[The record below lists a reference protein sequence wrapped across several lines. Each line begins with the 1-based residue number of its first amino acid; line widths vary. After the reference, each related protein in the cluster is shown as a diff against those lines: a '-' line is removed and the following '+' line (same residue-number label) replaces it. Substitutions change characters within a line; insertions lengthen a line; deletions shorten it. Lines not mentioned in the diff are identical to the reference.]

1 MAFQSGVSL
10 PGQVWDDYR
19 TGTSL
24 AGDIARLVGGG
35 LVGLG
40 GIKRQMDKEEA
51 DRAERA
57 AEHARMASQFDRTLA
72 QNDAHFNLGREDKY
86 RLEAFKAAQKQSGGG
101 WDLDENGDPVYLGP
115 TGPAPTLEMPKMSV
129 PEAKAAG
136 AAYRT
141 QPSQDYT
148 PGYGASIP
156 YTEVPVARAELDA
169 FREGVPGA
177 STATPTR
184 LAGTAPVPP
193 LAVLKASRAEKGRM
207 KDDAR
212 ADEHL
217 SIAQRN
223 EQRQIE
229 EKRLAKEQKDA
240 EEADYNLAS
249 AVQAGAYDVPPV
261 FAKDVRRIGG
271 QPVPEFKTAAGA
283 AFGARVLAERQ
294 AKAEEER
301 KAQAGYIDQLRTYE
315 DKIPKD
321 SPYYRELTTTDA
333 EGNPLPAKQLA
344 EQLRRVESNL
354 DDQTKAEVTARRR
367 SEIDAR
373 RTERNARADAALAGK
388 LAEDAVKAEYAHVE
402 DELRTVERSYAPW
415 DSEKMAQDPTRKE
428 LLATRE
434 KLAGAIQTAI
444 KARVPTAPVAP
455 AAAAPA
461 PAEVDVS
468 AGKAAYAKMP
478 KEFASAA
485 DAEAWLGA
493 NAAGLPADPRAAL
506 AEITKRRLKTGK

>member
-1 MAFQSGVSL
+1 MAFASGVPL
-10 PGQVWDDYR
+10 PSGVWDDYR

-72 QNDAHFNLGREDKY
+72 QNDTHFNLEREDKY
-86 RLEAFKAAQKQSGGG
+86 RLEAFKAAQKQAGGG

-115 TGPAPTLEMPKMSV
+115 AGPAPMLEMPKMSV

-136 AAYRT
+136 ATY
-141 QPSQDYT
+141 QQK
-148 PGYGASIP
+148 YGADPMDLDS
-156 YTEVPVARAELDA
+156 PVTPQERAAL
-169 FREGVPGA
+169 A
-177 STATPTR
+177 SGGFDLPTAAPIAPTR
-184 LAGTAPVPP
+184 LAGTAPVAPP

-217 SIAQRN
+217 AIAQRN

-240 EEADYNLAS
+240 EEADYNLAA

-294 AKAEEER
+294 AKAEAER
-301 KAQAGYIDQLRTYE
+301 KEQAGYIDQLRAYE
-315 DKIPKD
+315 GKIPKD

-333 EGNPLPAKQLA
+333 DGNPLPAKQLA

-354 DDQTKAEVTARRR
+354 DDQTKAEATARRR

-373 RTERNARADAALAGK
+373 RAERNARADAALAGK

-444 KARVPTAPVAP
+444 KARIPAAPVAP
-455 AAAAPA
+455 ASPAAEPLFATPEEGRAAYVAERDRLGIKPGTPEAQALQAKFKARVRVAAP
-461 PAEVDVS
+461 
-468 AGKAAYAKMP
+468 
-478 KEFASAA
+478 
-485 DAEAWLGA
+485 
-493 NAAGLPADPRAAL
+493 R
-506 AEITKRRLKTGK
+506 